1 MAQDRLTSF
10 LRRTTSTP
18 TLTLFRFTN
27 FELYSRCVSLCPHAS
42 AARCGGEPRALT
54 TVSHSNN
61 LAVAIPG
68 TAVFLG
74 VVAYFA
80 MMKSDVAQLE
90 RERGKSEAKQG
101 R

>member
-1 MAQDRLTSF
+1 M
-10 LRRTTSTP
+10 
-18 TLTLFRFTN
+18 
-27 FELYSRCVSLCPHAS
+27 
-42 AARCGGEPRALT
+42 
-54 TVSHSNN
+54 SHRNN

-90 RERGKSEAKQG
+90 RERSKSEVKQVL
-101 R
+101 